1 MFYKIFYRL
10 HPANK
15 YFKMINYMRV
25 FVLYFL
31 SSYTFLATAQQ
42 INQQKKFS
50 LIPES
55 VSGVGFKN
63 EIIEDPAMFMYMY
76 ENLYIGGGV
85 AIGDINNDG
94 LPDIYFSSTRGSNK
108 LYLNLGGF
116 HFKDITDAAGVNGGE
131 GIKTGVTMVD
141 INNDGYLDILVCKS
155 GFKDPKLRKKMFY
168 INNKNLT
175 FTDRAAEM
183 GLDDA
188 SFTIQAYFFDYD
200 NDGDKDV
207 FFVNH
212 QDNFSKS
219 MSIPATM
226 QNGKLIYVEDTTT
239 VNVSDRLFENR
250 NGHFVD
256 VTQKAGL
263 ITHAFGLSASV
274 FDYNGDGWPDIY
286 VANDFN
292 KPDFMFVNNRNG
304 TFTDRMTSAL
314 SHTSFSAMGSDIND
328 LNNDGQEDIYVVDM
342 AVDDPVR
349 QKQLFAVNQNYDKFQ
364 LLVKFNLFYQYPRN
378 SLQLNNADGTYS
390 EISNY
395 AGVAETEWSWAPLI
409 FDFDNDGWKDIYVTN
424 GLKRDI
430 TDWDYKVFVLDS
442 VINTMQSGKS
452 VDLNKWLQTI
462 PTTRTMNCAFH
473 NNESLHFDNYSKT
486 WFDNPPSSS
495 SGAAYAD
502 LDNDGDLDLVVN
514 NVDSVAFIFKNN
526 TRELSPETSHYLRFR
541 FFKSPGSFDEVY
553 ETKVK
558 LTDAKGMVQLQR
570 YSPQR
575 GFLSSM
581 EHTLHF
587 GTGTETTIARVEIT
601 FPSQKKI
608 VMENVKADQLLTV
621 YESDA
626 KIPDSKIAA
635 IKSSVFKNITKENK
649 FQYTQIENDYI
660 DFKREPLIPYKCSR
674 KGPYYAMADVN
685 GDGRQDVFVGGAAG
699 IEGQL
704 MIQNPDGSFTV
715 KKQPAFATDKSY
727 EDMAAVFFDAD
738 GDGDMD
744 LYVVSG
750 GAEFDAGSPLY
761 QDRLYLNDGKG
772 IFTRSMKALP
782 TEGFNGSCVI
792 PLDFD
797 GDGDMDLFVG
807 GHVLPGKFPQADK
820 CMLLQ
825 NNKGIFTNVTESVA
839 KELMNPGIV
848 NQAIWSD
855 MDGDGKKE
863 LVVSGEWMGPAIF
876 KFQNGTFTK
885 TQNTVKISIGNEPG
899 KDTVV
904 NMNDLTG
911 WWYSMKAEDID
922 NDGDLDIILGNRGS
936 NSSIKGN
943 FNQPCTVYAKDFDG
957 NGSYDAVL
965 GYYNQGKCYPLFSR
979 DQLIDQMPMMRKKFI
994 RYHDYSGTTL
1004 DALFTTEQKKNMDV
1018 FKTRTFESGVL
1029 INEGNGAYRFSP
1041 FPEKGQLSNINDF
1054 VVDDFDKDGKK
1065 DILVCGNSKDAAV
1078 MVGNYDATPALF
1090 LKGDGKGQFT
1100 AVPYTTA
1107 GLDIRGEVR
1116 KIIYL
1121 KEKNNALLI
1130 FLKNSAA
1137 AEVFSIR

>member
-1 MFYKIFYRL
+1 MLHCINRCIIFCVLIAFFVTAVAQEPNSPKR
-10 HPANK
+10 
-15 YFKMINYMRV
+15 FSMIPDTY
-25 FVLYFL
+25 
-31 SSYTFLATAQQ
+31 
-42 INQQKKFS
+42 
-50 LIPES
+50 
-55 VSGVGFKN
+55 SGVSFRN
-63 EIIEDPAMFMYMY
+63 NIDEDQTMFMYMY

-108 LYLNLGGF
+108 LYLNLGNF
-116 HFKDITDAAGVNGGE
+116 HFKDITATAGVNGGD

-141 INNDGYLDILVCKS
+141 INNDGYMDIFVCKS
-155 GFKDPKLRKKMFY
+155 GYKDPKLRKKILY
-168 INNKNLT
+168 INNKNGT
-175 FTDRAAEM
+175 FTDKAAEY

-188 SFTIQAYFFDYD
+188 SFTIQAYFFDFD

-212 QDNFSKS
+212 QDDFSKS

-226 QNGKLIYVEDTTT
+226 INGKLTYVQDTTT
-239 VNVSDRLFENR
+239 VYVSDRLYENR
-250 NGHFVD
+250 NGKFVD
-256 VTQKAGL
+256 ITQKAGL
-263 ITHAFGLSASV
+263 ITHAFGLSASI
-274 FDYNGDGWPDIY
+274 FDYNNDGWPDIY

-292 KPDFMFVNNRNG
+292 KPDFMFINNRNG
-304 TFTDRMTSAL
+304 TFTDKMQTAL

-328 LNNDGQEDIYVVDM
+328 INNDGQEDIYVVDM
-342 AVDDPVR
+342 AVEDPVR

-364 LLVKFNLFYQYPRN
+364 LLVNFNLFYQYPRN
-378 SLQLNNADGTYS
+378 SLQLNNANGTYS

-395 AGVAETEWSWAPLI
+395 SGVSETEWSWAPLI

-442 VINTMQSGKS
+442 IINTMQSGKS
-452 VDLNKWLQTI
+452 VDLNKWLQSI

-473 NNESLHFDNYSKT
+473 NNGSLHFDNYSNS

-526 TRELSPETSHYLRFR
+526 TRETSPETSHYLRFR
-541 FFKSPGSFDEVY
+541 FFKAPGSFNEVY
-553 ETKVK
+553 DTKVK
-558 LTDAKGMVQLQR
+558 LTDANGKIQTQR
-570 YSPQR
+570 FSPQR
-575 GFLSSM
+575 GFISSM

-587 GTGTETTIARVEIT
+587 GTGAATTIPRVEVT

-608 VMENVKADQLLTV
+608 VLENVTSDQVLTL

-626 KIPDSKIAA
+626 KAVLINDNNVKATL
-635 IKSSVFKNITKENK
+635 FKNTTKENK
-649 FQYTQIENDYI
+649 FQYTQTENDYI

-674 KGPYYAMADVN
+674 KGPYFAMADVN
-685 GDGRQDVFVGGAAG
+685 GDGRADVFIGGAAG

-704 MIQNPDGSFTV
+704 MIQNVDGSFTT
-715 KKQPAFATDKSY
+715 KKQAAFSTDKNY

-761 QDRLYLNDGKG
+761 QDRLYINDGKG
-772 IFTRSMKALP
+772 VFTRSIKAIP
-782 TEGFNGSCVI
+782 AEGFNGSCVTAI
-792 PLDFD
+792 DFD

-807 GHVLPGKFPQADK
+807 GHVLPGKFPQADQ

-825 NNKGIFTNVTESVA
+825 NNKGIFTNVTSTIA
-839 KELMNPGIV
+839 PELLKPGIV

-855 MDGDGKKE
+855 VVGDGKKE
-863 LVVSGEWMGPAIF
+863 LVICGEWMAPRIYS
-876 KFQNGTFTK
+876 FQNNSFTK
-885 TQNTVKISIGNEPG
+885 TQNTVKISIGNAPK
-899 KDTVV
+899 KDTVI
-904 NMNDLTG
+904 NLDDFTG
-911 WWYSMKAEDID
+911 WWYSMKGEDID
-922 NDGDLDIILGNRGS
+922 NDGDIDIVLGNRGN
-936 NSSIKGN
+936 NSSIKGD
-943 FNQPCTVYAKDFDG
+943 FNHPCTVYAKDFDG

-965 GYYNQGKCYPLFSR
+965 GYYNGGKCYPLFSR

-994 RYHDYSGTTL
+994 RYRNYSGTTL
-1004 DALFTTEQKKNMDV
+1004 DALFTPEQKMNMDV
-1018 FKTRTFESGVL
+1018 YKTRSFESGVL
-1029 INEGNGAYRFSP
+1029 VNDGNGAFHFVP
-1041 FPEKGQLSNINDF
+1041 FPEKAQLSNINDLI
-1054 VVDDFDKDGKK
+1054 VEDVDKDGIK
-1065 DILVCGNSKDAAV
+1065 DILVCGNSKDPAV

-1090 LKGDGKGQFT
+1090 LKGIGNGQFSVISY
-1100 AVPYTTA
+1100 ANS

-1116 KIIYL
+1116 KIVYL
-1121 KEKNNALLI
+1121 KEKNNQSFI
-1130 FLKNSAA
+1130 FLRNSAG